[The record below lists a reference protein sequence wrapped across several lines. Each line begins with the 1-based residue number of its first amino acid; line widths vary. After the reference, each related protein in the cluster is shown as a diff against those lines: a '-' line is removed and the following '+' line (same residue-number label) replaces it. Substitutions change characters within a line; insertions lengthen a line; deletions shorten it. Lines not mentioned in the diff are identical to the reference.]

1 MDLRTVIAGLFLALA
16 IPLAEAATIYKTV
29 DNNGNVVFTD
39 TQPTDQPG
47 EPVNLRPLTSIPS
60 ISTRR
65 PRPVSSTKPARTF
78 YSRFTITKP
87 DHNATI
93 RDQETITVNIAIS
106 PRLLFSHSVRLR
118 LNGKVVAESRRQ
130 STFELTEVERGRH
143 TLTAEIVDSQ
153 QQVIQSTSHTIF
165 VHRTIFT
172 PDFSIDPPDISIPR
186 SDVRIQP
193 VR

>member
-1 MDLRTVIAGLFLALA
+1 MDLKTVIAGSFLALA
-16 IPLAEAATIYKTV
+16 IPLVEAATIYKTV

-47 EPVNLRPLTSIPS
+47 ETVNLRPLTPIPS
-60 ISTRR
+60 PSTSR
-65 PRPVSSTKPARTF
+65 PMPVSITEPTRKL

-93 RDQETITVNIAIS
+93 RDQETITVKLAVS
-106 PRLLFSHSVRLR
+106 PRVEFGHTVRLR

-130 STFELTEVERGRH
+130 STFELKEVERGSH

-153 QQVIQSTSHTIF
+153 KQVIRSTSHTIF

-172 PDFSIDPPDISIPR
+172 PAVSINPPDSLTKPA
-186 SDVRIQP
+186 DVRIQP
-193 VR
+193 SR

>member
-1 MDLRTVIAGLFLALA
+1 MDLRTVIAGSFLALA

-47 EPVNLRPLTSIPS
+47 EPVNLRPLTSIPALP
-60 ISTRR
+60 TRR
-65 PRPVSSTKPARTF
+65 PMPVSTTKPTRQL
-78 YSRFTITKP
+78 YSRLTITKP

-106 PRLLFSHSVRLR
+106 PRVLFSHSVRLR

-130 STFELTEVERGRH
+130 STFELKEVERGRH

-153 QQVIQSTSHTIF
+153 QQVIRSTSHTIF
-165 VHRTIFT
+165 VHRTVFT
-172 PDFSIDPPDISIPR
+172 PDFSINPPEAITRPDAG
-186 SDVRIQP
+186 IQP